1 MAGLEGEFPLIRQYR
16 DWIQKGPSEN
26 DPDRAHFFTD
36 GIVVLDTN
44 VLLSLYEYTPTA
56 REQVLEAL
64 RNVQS
69 RLWLPHQVGLEFVQ
83 NRHRIIIGRK
93 KALEEARRILKNKL
107 GDAKTAIKE
116 ARAHTQKMLIKY
128 AQDTEASSEL
138 DVQISNKAIE
148 ELLSGWSK
156 TLESQVTRLSEYDIS
171 ISPGSEGD
179 TVLSQVAAL
188 FGDQIADPP
197 TPEKTRQRVEE
208 ASSYR
213 FPNLIPPGFK
223 DAGKDTALSSSGD
236 FLLWEE
242 TIAHMAGSAD
252 HSHLLFVSNDTKE
265 DWYQPPGEGRNTS
278 RPWPSLANE
287 LRLRAGAELRIET
300 PGDFYRGVNRFL
312 HAEIA
317 EATYAEIDRAAVNP
331 VEAVIT
337 ERDAASTQ
345 PPSDLVAAAFD
356 AAGLEESLLDGISN
370 PAYRLPFLWWLIGAT
385 AQLERRPR
393 FGDEPDVLV
402 VPATR
407 SMAQP
412 DPGWVPGLRLHLGEW
427 PYRSSSWIAPWFAQ
441 MVNDS
446 SRRDRKIL
454 QGLAAQQLAFEMT
467 DQEAPS

>member
-1 MAGLEGEFPLIRQYR
+1 MTGLEGELPLIKQYR

-44 VLLSLYEYTPTA
+44 VLLSLYEYTPTT
-56 REQVLEAL
+56 RQQVLEAL
-64 RNVQS
+64 QKVQS

-93 KALEEARRILKNKL
+93 KALEEARRTLRNKL
-107 GDAKTAIKE
+107 SDAKTAIKE

-128 AQDTEASSEL
+128 AQDTDASGEL
-138 DVQISNKAIE
+138 DAQISNKAIDA
-148 ELLSGWSK
+148 LLSDWSK
-156 TLESQVTRLSEYDIS
+156 TLEGQVTRLSEYDIS

-179 TVLSQVAAL
+179 TVLSQVAVL
-188 FGDQIADPP
+188 FGDQIANPPDPAR
-197 TPEKTRQRVEE
+197 TRQRVEE

-223 DAGKDTALSSSGD
+223 DAGKGTPLSSSGD

-242 TIAHMAGSAD
+242 TIAHMANSAN
-252 HSHLLFVSNDTKE
+252 HSHLLFVSNDTKG

-278 RPWPSLANE
+278 RPWPSLASE
-287 LRLRAGAELRIET
+287 LRLRTGAELRIET

-337 ERDAASTQ
+337 AKEAATTQ
-345 PPSDLVAAAFD
+345 PPSSLVAAAFD
-356 AAGLEESLLDGISN
+356 AAGLDEVLLDGISN
-370 PAYRLPFLWWLIGAT
+370 PAHRLPFLWWLIGAT

-393 FGDEPDVLV
+393 FDDEPDILIM
-402 VPATR
+402 PATR
-407 SMAQP
+407 TVAQP
-412 DPGWVPGLRLHLGEW
+412 DPEWVPGLRLHLGEW

-441 MVNDS
+441 AVNDS

-454 QGLAAQQLAFEMT
+454 QGLAAQQLAIESR
-467 DQEAPS
+467 DQEAL